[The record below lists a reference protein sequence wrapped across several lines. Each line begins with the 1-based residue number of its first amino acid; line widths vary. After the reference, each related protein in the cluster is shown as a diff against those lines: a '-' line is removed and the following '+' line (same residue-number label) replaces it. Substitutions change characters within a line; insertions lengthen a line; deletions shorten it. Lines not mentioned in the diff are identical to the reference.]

1 METYVAEINGEAVMA
16 FRAEDDD
23 HAYDIVNEKDGGL
36 QLGLNGH
43 SGLLRADGNVLWD
56 EKTEI
61 KARRATEAEHQ
72 EWLEARDA
80 ETGEGKQ
87 IDPSMDD
94 DPDDFNV
101 YLISVMSVDE
111 EEDED
116 EDEDEADDDDDEDD
130 DDDDDDEDDEEKEE
144 KEKKG

>member
-101 YLISVMSVDE
+101 YLIPVMS
-111 EEDED
+111 EDED
-116 EDEDEADDDDDEDD
+116 EGEEEAE
-130 DDDDDDEDDEEKEE
+130 DDDDDEDDEEKEE

>member
-101 YLISVMSVDE
+101 YLIPVMS
-111 EEDED
+111 EDED
-116 EDEDEADDDDDEDD
+116 EGEEEAEDDDEE
-130 DDDDDDEDDEEKEE
+130 DDEEEKEE

>member
-101 YLISVMSVDE
+101 YLIPVMSEDEGE
-111 EEDED
+111 EEAE
-116 EDEDEADDDDDEDD
+116 DDDEE
-130 DDDDDDEDDEEKEE
+130 DDEEEKEE

>member
-36 QLGLNGH
+36 QLGLNSY

-72 EWLEARDA
+72 EWLKARDA
-80 ETGEGKQ
+80 ETGEGKR

-101 YLISVMSVDE
+101 YLIPVMSVDE
-111 EEDED
+111 DED
-116 EDEDEADDDDDEDD
+116 EEDDEDD
-130 DDDDDDEDDEEKEE
+130 DDDDDDDDDEEEEEKEE